1 MDYESLYLICSSFG
15 YYGHISRDCS
25 TLEKSMTKQVNT
37 SGDDVPEKV
46 TKKQVTASG
55 NGAW

>member
-1 MDYESLYLICSSFG
+1 
-15 YYGHISRDCS
+15 
-25 TLEKSMTKQVNT
+25 MTKQVNT